1 MSYVLIRE
9 VNGSKFYGRQEASNA
24 VKKVTDLE
32 QATRF
37 STQEEAQKLRKYA
50 SKKLKNFKIHS
61 LEKAAAPA
69 PEETKEDM
77 AEKVPEKKA
86 AVKMT
91 SQRRCFS
98 QNERTAVYNS
108 SEGRCAICGK
118 FVPFESFTVDHIIP
132 LAKGGSNDMS
142 NLQCACKTCNRIK
155 QDILPEE
162 LMDKLTEIMLYQVT
176 MKKNKKYKKTLRKA
190 CKKNK

>member
-69 PEETKEDM
+69 PEEAKEDV

-98 QNERTAVYNS
+98 QNERTAVYNK

>member
-1 MSYVLIRE
+1 MSYVLVRE
-9 VNGSKFYGRQEASNA
+9 VNGNKYYGKQEASNA
-24 VKKVTDLE
+24 VKKVSDIE
-32 QATRF
+32 PATKF

-61 LEKAAAPA
+61 IEKAADPA
-69 PEETKEDM
+69 PEEAKEDV

-98 QNERTAVYNS
+98 QNERTAVYNK

>member
-1 MSYVLIRE
+1 MSYVLVRE
-9 VNGSKFYGRQEASNA
+9 VNGNKYYGKQEASNA
-24 VKKVTDLE
+24 VKKVSDIE
-32 QATRF
+32 QATKF

-50 SKKLKNFKIHS
+50 SKKLKNFKIHII
-61 LEKAAAPA
+61 EKEVSDPA
-69 PEETKEDM
+69 PEKSKE
-77 AEKVPEKKA
+77 EEVKVPEKKA
-86 AVKMT
+86 TVKMT

-98 QNERTAVYNS
+98 QNERTAVYNK

>member
-1 MSYVLIRE
+1 MSDI
-9 VNGSKFYGRQEASNA
+9 
-24 VKKVTDLE
+24 E
-32 QATRF
+32 QATKF

-61 LEKAAAPA
+61 IEKAADPA
-69 PEETKEDM
+69 PEEAKEDV
-77 AEKVPEKKA
+77 AKKVPEKKA

-98 QNERTAVYNS
+98 QNERTAVYNK

-155 QDILPEE
+155 QDILPQD
-162 LMDKLTEIMLYQVT
+162 LMEKLTQIMLYQVGQ
-176 MKKNKKYKKTLRKA
+176 KENKKYRKQLRKA
-190 CKKNK
+190 CKK

>member
-1 MSYVLIRE
+1 MSYVLVRE
-9 VNGSKFYGRQEASNA
+9 VNGNKYYGKLEASNA
-24 VKKVTDLE
+24 VKKVSDIE
-32 QATRF
+32 RATKF
-37 STQEEAQKLRKYA
+37 GTQEEAQKLRKYA

-61 LEKAAAPA
+61 IEKAVDPA
-69 PEETKEDM
+69 PKETKEDV

-91 SQRRCFS
+91 SQRRYFS
-98 QNERTAVYNS
+98 QNERTAVYNK

-162 LMDKLTEIMLYQVT
+162 LMDKLTEIMLYQIN

>member
-1 MSYVLIRE
+1 MSYVLVRE
-9 VNGSKFYGRQEASNA
+9 VNGNKYYGKLEASNA
-24 VKKVTDLE
+24 VKKVSDIE
-32 QATRF
+32 QATKF
-37 STQEEAQKLRKYA
+37 GTQEEAQKLRKYA
-50 SKKLKNFKIHS
+50 SKKLKNFKIHII
-61 LEKAAAPA
+61 EKEVSDPA
-69 PEETKEDM
+69 PEKSKE
-77 AEKVPEKKA
+77 EEVKVPEKKA
-86 AVKMT
+86 TVKMT

-98 QNERTAVYNS
+98 QNERTAVYNK

>member
-61 LEKAAAPA
+61 IEKAVDPA
-69 PEETKEDM
+69 PEEAKEDV

-98 QNERTAVYNS
+98 QNERTAVYNK

-155 QDILPEE
+155 QDILPQD
-162 LMDKLTEIMLYQVT
+162 LMEKLTQIMLYQVGQ
-176 MKKNKKYKKTLRKA
+176 KENKKYRKQLRKA
-190 CKKNK
+190 CKK

>member
-1 MSYVLIRE
+1 MSYVLVRE
-9 VNGSKFYGRQEASNA
+9 VNGNKYYGKLEASNA
-24 VKKVTDLE
+24 VKKVSDIE
-32 QATRF
+32 QATKF

-50 SKKLKNFKIHS
+50 SKKLKNFKIHII
-61 LEKAAAPA
+61 EKEVSDPA
-69 PEETKEDM
+69 PEKSKE
-77 AEKVPEKKA
+77 EEVKVPEKKA
-86 AVKMT
+86 TVKMT

-98 QNERTAVYNS
+98 QNERTAVYNK

>member
-1 MSYVLIRE
+1 MQYHEKYGTSRI
-9 VNGSKFYGRQEASNA
+9 GSKPVHDGITVFQ
-24 VKKVTDLE
+24 DLVPAL
-32 QATRF
+32 QGCRLGKPAG
-37 STQEEAQKLRKYA
+37 AI
-50 SKKLKNFKIHS
+50 SKKGERRHHV
-61 LEKAAAPA
+61 
-69 PEETKEDM
+69 

-98 QNERTAVYNS
+98 QNERTAVYNK